1 MLEINKADFVNAL
14 KSLATMMPKKDVRY
28 YLNGMYFEF
37 NSDHLNMVTTNGHGL
52 IVARLDL
59 FMPEELIGKSL
70 TVSVDAM
77 ETIMRGLKPARKR
90 SNEEAVEA
98 VVISMVGVGSDW
110 TLTDSGVTY
119 QLTELDGRFPD
130 WKRVAYSVT
139 EATEEIG
146 VMTGYLN
153 EVHKAFHHLRGASV
167 NSKGKVEFHSYQTV
181 SMRFSGASGVIHVKP
196 GTLYS
201 VKHLK
206 SVELWLMPAR
216 V

>member
-14 KSLATMMPKKDVRY
+14 KSLATMMPKKDIRY

-52 IVARLDL
+52 IVARLAL

-70 TVSVDAM
+70 TVSVEAM

-90 SNEEAVEA
+90 SDEEAVEA

-119 QLTELDGRFPD
+119 QLTELDGKFPD

-146 VMTGYLN
+146 VTTMYLN
-153 EVHKAFHHLRGASV
+153 EVHKAFHHLRDV
-167 NSKGKVEFHSYQTV
+167 PYQTV